1 MNRQEEHP
9 VGALDAGRVDPGNSA
24 FGSSWKRSLE
34 TSGTRFAGNIRGDG
48 MTIDLLIA
56 FLTVVAFVLTP
67 FFIIAVAVGIAMFI
81 EEVIGLVRRNVRG
94 WHLPNGFR

>member
-1 MNRQEEHP
+1 
-9 VGALDAGRVDPGNSA
+9 
-24 FGSSWKRSLE
+24 
-34 TSGTRFAGNIRGDG
+34 